1 MNPEERAQ
9 ILALLEEGRIAVPA
23 SVAGVTDEQARRISS
38 EGRWSILGCVEHI
51 GFSEDYLFVQMAN
64 AELSLTPSINPNR
77 EAKMLAHGTDRSRR
91 MESPPEGHPAGA
103 FTTLAGAVEHFLQS
117 RRRTIEFVRANQA
130 DLRMYMTW
138 HPILKAAN
146 NYEMLISICVHAL
159 RHVKQIEE
167 IRTQLAEQF
176 SAAQPLGRHP

>member
-51 GFSEDYLFVQMAN
+51 GFSEDYLFAQMAN

-77 EAKMLAHGTDRSRR
+77 EAKMLKHGTDRSRR

-103 FTTLAGAVEHFLQS
+103 FTTRAEAVEHFLQS
-117 RRRTIEFVRANQA
+117 RRRTIEFVRTSQA
-130 DLRMYMTW
+130 DLRTYMTW
-138 HPILKAAN
+138 HPILLTAN

-167 IRTQLAEQF
+167 IKAQLTEQV
-176 SAAQPLGRHP
+176 SHGIEQ